1 MSSDDARAK
10 LRELFRADYEQHPKQ
25 WSKLWESGDFLPWD
39 RGEPSPAL
47 VDLLNERKGL
57 LSQAVTEGR
66 RKKALVPGCGRGY
79 DVLLLA
85 SKGYDAVGLEIS
97 ESAVEQCQ
105 ELFKRERSS
114 YFEGSPDHGSC
125 DFVLGDF
132 FKDDWL
138 SSATSGGSSFDL
150 IYDYTFFCA
159 LPPKARPKWASRM
172 SQLLSTGQEA
182 RLVCLEF
189 PTYKAPD
196 TGGPPFGVI
205 PEAYIAHLSHPGE
218 ELPYTSEGYP
228 DMEALNGQSDGPG
241 ANRTA
246 LQRIAHWQ
254 PARTHAI
261 GQGKDW
267 LSVWRH

>member
-10 LRELFRADYEQHPKQ
+10 LRELFKTDYDQHPKQ

-47 VDLLNERKGL
+47 VDLLNEKEDLVGRP
-57 LSQAVTEGR
+57 VIEGR

-97 ESAVEQCQ
+97 ESAVHQCRV
-105 ELFKRERSS
+105 LREKESTK
-114 YFEGSPDHGSC
+114 YFPNSPDHGSC

-132 FKDDWL
+132 FEDQWL
-138 SSATSGGSSFDL
+138 SSATSGQSSFAL

-159 LPPKARPKWASRM
+159 LPPEARPKWAARM
-172 SQLLSTGQEA
+172 SQLLSSDPEA
-182 RLVCLEF
+182 RLICLEF

-196 TGGPPFGVI
+196 TGGPPFGLSPDTYV
-205 PEAYIAHLSHPGE
+205 AHLSRPGE
-218 ELPYTSEGYP
+218 ELPYSSEGYP
-228 DMEALNGQSDGPG
+228 DME
-241 ANRTA
+241 
-246 LQRIAHWQ
+246 
-254 PARTHAI
+254 
-261 GQGKDW
+261 
-267 LSVWRH
+267 